1 MDSLYETNIALS
13 IGTIADDTIEEFNM
27 YTQKLSAISLI

>member
-1 MDSLYETNIALS
+1 MVTMDSLYETNIALS

-27 YTQKLSAISLI
+27 YKT